1 MLKHDLDQKME
12 RQNENKIYLW
22 YPYKCDAQN
31 KFLFIFQLY
40 ALEFLC
46 IFMELLLTKVSNI
59 FFQVAAGLENLRTT
73 IVTVIS
79 SGLGWVET
87 LKIIP
92 RAYDW
97 VQWFL
102 SH

>member
-1 MLKHDLDQKME
+1 
-12 RQNENKIYLW
+12 
-22 YPYKCDAQN
+22 
-31 KFLFIFQLY
+31 
-40 ALEFLC
+40 
-46 IFMELLLTKVSNI
+46 MELLLTKVSNI